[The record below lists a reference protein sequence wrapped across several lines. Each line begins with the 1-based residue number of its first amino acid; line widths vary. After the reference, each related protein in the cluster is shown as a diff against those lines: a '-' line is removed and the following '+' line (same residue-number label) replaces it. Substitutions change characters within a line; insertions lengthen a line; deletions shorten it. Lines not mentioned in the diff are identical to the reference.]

1 MKLIDKSYMLL
12 MCASAL
18 AAALALTACSADGDD
33 DARAGGDTM
42 AYVSVSLSVAQP
54 GGTRSPL
61 GGDDGD
67 GREPGV
73 NHENDIDDVTLLLY
87 RAENGVNA
95 ENADDVIIEKAI
107 YFPSLTSTTG
117 GTYTSAPRECKIDIS
132 AGYHAIV
139 VANMGDVSSV
149 FQGETLSSVR
159 DHIVEK
165 AWTEA
170 ADVSGC
176 TGFAM
181 ASAEDAT
188 LSPTGNEGD
197 GSEASPYVIRTSI
210 ERVAARIDIEPG
222 DGEWNGGASTYTY
235 KILSEDGQSDT
246 GDRFVLT
253 HVMPFNLMNAGSY
266 LLKRVCDGQGGSVS
280 YLGEETE
287 DDAGCSTNYVLA
299 YSQALQGSQPASRYL
314 YPYAGSGGYPDYADG
329 QFAARQTTNTDGTD
343 KGGYYILAYTQENT
357 TLDNSTANATGLIFR
372 GTYYTASQLNNGTPG
387 EGAGE
392 TKVYTYYIRHS
403 DPLDEYDTA
412 KPMLYGIVRNN
423 IYRVKIDGVSKTDGG
438 EPQLKL
444 TVNVRKWALY
454 THGGITV

>member
-33 DARAGGDTM
+33 DVRAGGDTM

-54 GGTRSPL
+54 GGTRSPQ

-73 NHENDIDDVTLLLY
+73 NHENDIDNVTLLLY

-95 ENADDVIIEKAI
+95 ENAGGVIIEKAI
-107 YFPSLTSTTG
+107 YFPSLTSTPY

-139 VANMGDVSSV
+139 VANMGDVSSE
-149 FQGETLSSVR
+149 FQGQPLSSVR

-170 ADVSGC
+170 ADVSGY

-188 LSPTGNEGD
+188 LSPTGNDGD
-197 GSEASPYVIRTSI
+197 GSEANPYVIQTSI

-222 DGEWNGGASTYTY
+222 DGEWDGGASTYTY

-266 LLKRVCDGQGGSVS
+266 LLKRVCDGQGGNIS
-280 YLGEETE
+280 YLGEETKDNE
-287 DDAGCSTNYVLA
+287 QQNWEHQEMRLKQFIIDADSPFL
-299 YSQALQGSQPASRYL
+299 
-314 YPYAGSGGYPDYADG
+314 
-329 QFAARQTTNTDGTD
+329 D
-343 KGGYYILAYTQENT
+343 K
-357 TLDNSTANATGLIFR
+357 S
-372 GTYYTASQLNNGTPG
+372 
-387 EGAGE
+387 
-392 TKVYTYYIRHS
+392 IRHS
-403 DPLDEYDTA
+403 GIRNQYNCLIVGIEKADGTLMSPDADEVLHQGEVIWVVGEEIDVAHLLD
-412 KPMLYGIVRNN
+412 
-423 IYRVKIDGVSKTDGG
+423 KTK
-438 EPQLKL
+438 EKANEQ
-444 TVNVRKWALY
+444 
-454 THGGITV
+454 